1 MRPLQSGGWR
11 VGGKTTMNKF
21 PGEIYDA
28 RKRGPRNGR
37 RCDAPRRTGSQ
48 DDRTGLL
55 RSRDCAA
62 EWAREGSETRMCDTQ
77 GRGKRPSNRAR
88 LGKLVGI
95 ASLAA
100 AAVGALPAAA
110 SDWGQINLPRGV
122 TNVSTRIYAL
132 HMMAFWV
139 CVCIGAVVFGVM
151 IWSLIFHRKSRGA
164 VPDVTLVHSTKVEV
178 IWTAIPVLILVGMA
192 IPAARLL
199 VRINNNTD
207 SQLSIRVNGFQWGWQ
222 YKYLG
227 TNVSIISKLSMRSDA
242 ARMLDSGINVNSVP
256 NYLLSVDHQLVVPV
270 GEKIRLLITSV
281 DVVHSW
287 WVPDL
292 GVKKDAI
299 PGFINQA
306 SFIVNPSKPGVYRGQ
321 CTELCG
327 RDHAFMPIVVRAV
340 TPAVFQA
347 WLKRKE
353 AARQQ
358 ASAHA
363 SSSTSA
369 AVST

>member
-1 MRPLQSGGWR
+1 M
-11 VGGKTTMNKF
+11 
-21 PGEIYDA
+21 
-28 RKRGPRNGR
+28 
-37 RCDAPRRTGSQ
+37 
-48 DDRTGLL
+48 
-55 RSRDCAA
+55 
-62 EWAREGSETRMCDTQ
+62 
-77 GRGKRPSNRAR
+77 NRAR
-88 LGKLVGI
+88 LGKLAGTVW
-95 ASLAA
+95 LAA
-100 AAVGALPAAA
+100 AAGAVPAAA
-110 SDWGQINLPRGV
+110 ADWGRINLPRGV

-139 CVCIGAVVFGVM
+139 CVCIGVVVFGVM

-164 VPDVTLVHSTKVEV
+164 VPDVTLVHSTKVEIV
-178 IWTAIPVLILVGMA
+178 WTAIPVLILVGMA

-222 YKYLG
+222 YKYVG
-227 TNVSIISKLSMRSDA
+227 TNVSIISKLSLSSDA
-242 ARMLDSGINVNSVP
+242 ASMLDSGINVDRVP
-256 NYLLSVDHQLVVPV
+256 HYLLSVTHQLVVPV

-306 SFIVNPSKPGVYRGQ
+306 SFIINPSKTGVYRGQ

-327 RDHAFMPIVVRAV
+327 RGHAFMPIVVRAV
-340 TPAVFQA
+340 TPAAFKA

-353 AARQQ
+353 AAGKSAPAG
-358 ASAHA
+358 ASA
-363 SSSTSA
+363 STSPG
-369 AVST
+369 VST

>member
-1 MRPLQSGGWR
+1 
-11 VGGKTTMNKF
+11 MNKF

-28 RKRGPRNGR
+28 RRRGPR
-37 RCDAPRRTGSQ
+37 GS
-48 DDRTGLL
+48 GG
-55 RSRDCAA
+55 
-62 EWAREGSETRMCDTQ
+62 EAREDSDARRLCGTQ
-77 GRGKRPSNRAR
+77 RLGKRLSNRAR
-88 LGKLVGI
+88 LGKLAGI

-100 AAVGALPAAA
+100 AATGALPAAA

-139 CVCIGAVVFGVM
+139 CVCIGVVVFGVM

-164 VPDVTLVHSTKVEV
+164 VPDVTLVHNTKVEV
-178 IWTAIPVLILVGMA
+178 VWTAIPVLILVGMA

-199 VRINNNTD
+199 VRINNDTN

-227 TNVSIISKLSMRSDA
+227 TNVSIISKLSMSSDA

-306 SFIVNPSKPGVYRGQ
+306 SFIINPSKTGVYRGQ

-327 RDHAFMPIVVRAV
+327 RGHAFMPIVVRAV

-353 AARQQ
+353 EAEKQ
-358 ASAHA
+358 ASARPPA
-363 SSSTSA
+363 STSA